1 MCKFQKSHASGIA
14 RVILAAMI
22 LGAASRSSAQSPVE
36 HLAFDRPEAWVLR
49 YFAAVSTFTGL
60 GPPVA
65 RIYVESLRT
74 GDPVVLPEESL
85 RAGRAMYEKL
95 RRRPR

>member
-1 MCKFQKSHASGIA
+1 M
-14 RVILAAMI
+14 
-22 LGAASRSSAQSPVE
+22 E
-36 HLAFDRPEAWVLR
+36 
-49 YFAAVSTFTGL
+49 ST
-60 GPPVA
+60 A

-74 GDPVVLPEESL
+74 GDPVVLPADAL